1 MWKSLCKRWYDGY
14 LFGNTEV
21 YNPWSMINYV
31 KEAENDINALPRPYW
46 ANTSSND
53 IIRDMIEKADAG
65 VKQELEAPAPK
76 GAGRL

>member
-1 MWKSLCKRWYDGY
+1 
-14 LFGNTEV
+14 
-21 YNPWSMINYV
+21 MINYV

-65 VKQELEAPAPK
+65 VKQELEALI
-76 GAGRL
+76 AG

>member
-1 MWKSLCKRWYDGY
+1 
-14 LFGNTEV
+14 
-21 YNPWSMINYV
+21 MINYV